1 MKSEERAA
9 SELSEEELRRVY
21 AEQQLILDR
30 SVVGFAL
37 LRDRKI
43 IRCNRRYEEIFG
55 YRPGELV
62 GKSTRLL
69 FPSDETYQREG
80 VAPYEVIARGEVYS
94 NEASLVRRNGELF
107 WGRVTGTAIDP
118 AAPRRGSIWNL
129 EDVTHRRETEQALAR
144 AYAEQKLI
152 FDRSVVGI
160 SFIRN
165 RVFLR
170 CNRRMEEMFG
180 YGPGEMH
187 GQSTRIY
194 FASQEDYEAMGVRVL
209 AEMHRGDAVI
219 IEGIYRRKNGELFWA
234 RLNGT
239 AIDAAD
245 PLSGSI
251 WVFEDINDRKKAE
264 LELQSAN
271 ERIERMNA
279 ELEERVRQ
287 RTAELE
293 ALVKELETI
302 HYAVAHDLRTSLG
315 VMSVNA
321 GMLQSDLGARVADDD
336 RRALGRI
343 ASNAELTV
351 SLLDNLLE
359 YARLGRELLRRG
371 PVAMSQLMHAAWRE
385 FARTE
390 PERQVFLEAGQLPD
404 CVGDERMLA
413 QLWTKLL
420 SNALKYT
427 RARDEAR
434 IAVGYSAAQ
443 SAYFVRD
450 NGVGFDM
457 RYADKMF
464 DLFERLHRDEG
475 VEGTGIGLALA
486 ARIVRRHG
494 GRIWAESRPGEGATF
509 WFSVCAD

>member
-1 MKSEERAA
+1 LSDQNRTAA
-9 SELSEEELRRVY
+9 RLSEDELRRAH
-21 AEQQLILDR
+21 AEQQ
-30 SVVGFAL
+30 
-37 LRDRKI
+37 
-43 IRCNRRYEEIFG
+43 
-55 YRPGELV
+55 
-62 GKSTRLL
+62 
-69 FPSDETYQREG
+69 
-80 VAPYEVIARGEVYS
+80 
-94 NEASLVRRNGELF
+94 
-107 WGRVTGTAIDP
+107 
-118 AAPRRGSIWNL
+118 
-129 EDVTHRRETEQALAR
+129 
-144 AYAEQKLI
+144 LI

-160 SFIRN
+160 AFIRN
-165 RVFLR
+165 RTFLR

-194 FASQEDYEAMGVRVL
+194 FASQEDYDAMGVRVL
-209 AEMHRGDAVI
+209 KEMQRGDTVI
-219 IEGIYRRKNGELFWA
+219 IEDIYRRKNGELFWA

-251 WVFEDINDRKKAE
+251 WAFEDITERKNAE
-264 LELQSAN
+264 LELRSAN

-302 HYAVAHDLRTSLG
+302 NYAVAHDLRTSLG

-321 GMLQSDLGARVADDD
+321 GMLLNDLGGRLTEED

-343 ASNAELTV
+343 AGNAEITV

-359 YARLGRELLRRG
+359 FARLGRETLRRG
-371 PVAMSQLMHAAWRE
+371 PVAMGQLMHAAWRE
-385 FARTE
+385 LARTE
-390 PERQVFLEAGQLPD
+390 PGRQLSLEAAQLPD
-404 CVGDERMLA
+404 CVGDEQLLA
-413 QLWTKLL
+413 QLWTRLL

-427 RARDEAR
+427 RSRALAR
-434 IAVGYSAAQ
+434 IEVGYDPAQ
-443 SAYFVRD
+443 GAYFVRD

-457 RYADKMF
+457 RHADRMF
-464 DLFERLHRDEG
+464 DLFERLHRDERF
-475 VEGTGIGLALA
+475 EGTGIGLALA

-494 GRIWAESRPGEGATF
+494 GRIWADARPDEGATF
-509 WFSVCAD
+509 RFSIT

>member
-1 MKSEERAA
+1 M
-9 SELSEEELRRVY
+9 SEEELRRAC

-37 LRDRKI
+37 LRERTI
-43 IRCNRRYEEIFG
+43 LRCNRRYEEILG
-55 YRPGELV
+55 YGPGELI
-62 GKSTRLL
+62 GQPTRLL
-69 FPSDETYQREG
+69 YPSDEAYQRQG
-80 VAPYEVIARGEVYS
+80 IAAYEAIARGEAYS
-94 NEASLVRRNGELF
+94 TEANYLRRNGELF
-107 WGRVTGTAIDP
+107 WGRVTGSAVDP
-118 AAPRRGSIWNL
+118 ADPRRGSIWNL
-129 EDVTHRRETEQALAR
+129 EDITQRRRTEQALER

-160 SFIRN
+160 SFIKK

-194 FASQEDYEAMGVRVL
+194 FASQEEYEAMGVRVL
-209 AEMHRGDAVI
+209 EEMHRGGTVI
-219 IEGIYRRKNGELFWA
+219 IEGIYKRRDGELIWA

-245 PLSGSI
+245 PLGGSI
-251 WVFEDINDRKKAE
+251 WAFEDITERKKAE
-264 LELQSAN
+264 LELRSAN

-279 ELEERVRQ
+279 ELEGRVQQ

-302 HYAVAHDLRTSLG
+302 NYAVAHDLRTSLG

-321 GMLQSDLGARVADDD
+321 GMLLNDLGERLAEDE

-343 ASNAELTV
+343 AGNAELTV
-351 SLLDNLLE
+351 NLLDNLLE
-359 YARLGRELLRRG
+359 FTRLGREKLQRV
-371 PVAMSQLMHAAWRE
+371 PVAMGQLMHAAWRE
-385 FARTE
+385 LARTE
-390 PERQVFLEAGQLPD
+390 PERQLFLEAGQLPD

-413 QLWTKLL
+413 QLWTRLL

-427 RARDEAR
+427 RSRDKAR
-434 IAVGYSAAQ
+434 IEVGYSVAQ
-443 SAYFVRD
+443 KAYFVRD
-450 NGVGFDM
+450 NGVGFDP
-457 RYADKMF
+457 RYADKLF
-464 DLFERLHRDEG
+464 NLFEQLHRDERF
-475 VEGTGIGLALA
+475 EGTGVGLALA

-494 GRIWAESRPGEGATF
+494 GRIWAETRPQESATF
-509 WFSVCAD
+509 WFSVAGD

>member
-1 MKSEERAA
+1 MGAGTGALPGEDRSAA
-9 SELSEEELRRVY
+9 RLSEEELRRAY
-21 AEQQLILDR
+21 AEQQ
-30 SVVGFAL
+30 
-37 LRDRKI
+37 
-43 IRCNRRYEEIFG
+43 
-55 YRPGELV
+55 
-62 GKSTRLL
+62 
-69 FPSDETYQREG
+69 
-80 VAPYEVIARGEVYS
+80 
-94 NEASLVRRNGELF
+94 
-107 WGRVTGTAIDP
+107 
-118 AAPRRGSIWNL
+118 
-129 EDVTHRRETEQALAR
+129 
-144 AYAEQKLI
+144 LI

-160 SFIRN
+160 SFIKN

-180 YGPGEMH
+180 YGPGEMQ

-209 AEMHRGDAVI
+209 EEMHRGDAVI
-219 IEGIYRRKNGELFWA
+219 IEGIYKRKNGELFWA

-251 WVFEDINDRKKAE
+251 WAFEDINDRKTAE
-264 LELQSAN
+264 LELKSAN

-293 ALVKELETI
+293 ALLKELETI
-302 HYAVAHDLRTSLG
+302 NYAVAHDLRTSLG

-321 GMLQSDLGARVADDD
+321 GMLLKDLGERVAEDD

-343 ASNAELTV
+343 ADNAELTV
-351 SLLDNLLE
+351 RLLDNLLE
-359 YARLGRELLRRG
+359 FARLGRETLQRG
-371 PVAMSQLMHAAWRE
+371 PVAMGPLMHAAWRE
-385 FARTE
+385 LARTE
-390 PERQVFLEAGQLPD
+390 PERQLSFDAGPLPD

-413 QLWTKLL
+413 QVWTRLL

-427 RARDEAR
+427 RSGETKPR
-434 IAVGYSAAQ
+434 IEVGYSAAQ
-443 SAYFVRD
+443 KAYFVRD

-457 RYADKMF
+457 RHADKMF
-464 DLFERLHRDEG
+464 DLFERLHRDERF
-475 VEGTGIGLALA
+475 EGTGVGLALA

-494 GRIWAESRPGEGATF
+494 GKIWAESRPQEGATF
-509 WFSVCAD
+509 WFSV

>member
-1 MKSEERAA
+1 MSD
-9 SELSEEELRRVY
+9 EELRRAY
-21 AEQQLILDR
+21 DEQQLIFDH

-37 LRDRKI
+37 LRNRTI
-43 IRCNRRYEEIFG
+43 VRCNRRYEEILG
-55 YRPGELV
+55 YGPGELL
-62 GKSTRLL
+62 GQSTRQL
-69 FPSDETYQREG
+69 FFSDEAFEQLGKE
-80 VAPYEVIARGEVYS
+80 ANQAIERGEIFTTETTYR
-94 NEASLVRRNGELF
+94 RRNGEPF
-107 WGRVTGTAIDP
+107 WARATGTSLDP
-118 AAPRRGSIWNL
+118 ADPRRGSIWNL
-129 EDVTHRRETEQALAR
+129 EDVTQRKQTEQALER

-180 YGPGEMH
+180 YGPGEMQ

-219 IEGIYRRKNGELFWA
+219 IEGIYKRKNGELFWA

-251 WVFEDINDRKKAE
+251 WVFEDINDRKIAE

-293 ALVKELETI
+293 ALLKELETI
-302 HYAVAHDLRTSLG
+302 NYAVAHDLRTSLG

-321 GMLQSDLGARVADDD
+321 GMLLNDLGTRVVDDD
-336 RRALGRI
+336 RRALDRI
-343 ASNAELTV
+343 AGNAELTV
-351 SLLDNLLE
+351 KLLDNLLE
-359 YARLGRELLRRG
+359 FARLGSEALRHA
-371 PVAMSQLMHAAWRE
+371 PVAMGQLMHAAWRE
-385 FARTE
+385 FARAE
-390 PERQVFLEAGQLPD
+390 PERQVALAAGRLPD

-413 QLWTKLL
+413 QLWTRLL

-427 RARDEAR
+427 RSRAEAR
-434 IAVGYSAAQ
+434 IEVGYDPAQ
-443 SAYFVRD
+443 RAYFVRD

-457 RYADKMF
+457 RYADKLF
-464 DLFERLHRDEG
+464 DLFERLHRDDRF
-475 VEGTGIGLALA
+475 EGTGVGLALA

-494 GRIWAESRPGEGATF
+494 GRIWAESRPQEGATF
-509 WFSVCAD
+509 WFTVT

>member
-1 MKSEERAA
+1 MKREERTA
-9 SELSEEELRRVY
+9 SDLTEEELRRAY
-21 AEQQLILDR
+21 AEQQ
-30 SVVGFAL
+30 
-37 LRDRKI
+37 
-43 IRCNRRYEEIFG
+43 
-55 YRPGELV
+55 
-62 GKSTRLL
+62 
-69 FPSDETYQREG
+69 
-80 VAPYEVIARGEVYS
+80 
-94 NEASLVRRNGELF
+94 
-107 WGRVTGTAIDP
+107 
-118 AAPRRGSIWNL
+118 
-129 EDVTHRRETEQALAR
+129 
-144 AYAEQKLI
+144 LI

-160 SFIRN
+160 AFIKN
-165 RVFLR
+165 RTFLR

-194 FASQEDYEAMGVRVL
+194 FPSQEAFDAMGVRVL
-209 AEMHRGDAVI
+209 WEMHRGDAVI

-251 WVFEDINDRKKAE
+251 WAFEDINDRKKAE

-302 HYAVAHDLRTSLG
+302 NHAVAHDLRTSLG

-321 GMLQSDLGARVADDD
+321 GMLLNDLGGRLAEDD
-336 RRALGRI
+336 RRALGQI
-343 ASNAELTV
+343 AGNAELTV

-359 YARLGRELLRRG
+359 FARLGRETLQRR
-371 PVAMSQLMHAAWRE
+371 PVAMGQLMQAAWRG
-385 FARTE
+385 FTRAE
-390 PERQVFLEAGQLPD
+390 PGRKVSLVAGPLPD
-404 CVGDERMLA
+404 CVGDERTLA
-413 QLWTKLL
+413 QLWTRLL

-427 RARDEAR
+427 RSREAARVE
-434 IAVGYSAAQ
+434 VGYSAEQ
-443 SAYFVRD
+443 KAYFVRD

-457 RYADKMF
+457 RHADKMF
-464 DLFERLHRDEG
+464 ELFERLHRDERF
-475 VEGTGIGLALA
+475 EGTGVGLALA

-494 GRIWAESRPGEGATF
+494 GRIWPESRPEEGATF
-509 WFSVCAD
+509 WFSVSGD

>member
-1 MKSEERAA
+1 MDRMSED
-9 SELSEEELRRVY
+9 ELR
-21 AEQQLILDR
+21 
-30 SVVGFAL
+30 
-37 LRDRKI
+37 
-43 IRCNRRYEEIFG
+43 
-55 YRPGELV
+55 
-62 GKSTRLL
+62 
-69 FPSDETYQREG
+69 
-80 VAPYEVIARGEVYS
+80 
-94 NEASLVRRNGELF
+94 
-107 WGRVTGTAIDP
+107 
-118 AAPRRGSIWNL
+118 
-129 EDVTHRRETEQALAR
+129 R
-144 AYAEQKLI
+144 AYAEQQLI

-160 SFIRN
+160 AFIKN

-180 YGPGEMH
+180 YGPGEMQ

-209 AEMHRGDAVI
+209 EEMHRGDAVI
-219 IEGIYRRKNGELFWA
+219 IEGIYKRKNGELFWA

-251 WVFEDINDRKKAE
+251 WAFEDINDRKTAE
-264 LELQSAN
+264 LELKSAN

-293 ALVKELETI
+293 ALLKELETI
-302 HYAVAHDLRTSLG
+302 NYAIAHDLRTSLG

-321 GMLQSDLGARVADDD
+321 GMLLNDLGARVAEDD

-343 ASNAELTV
+343 AGNAELTV
-351 SLLDNLLE
+351 RLLDNLLE
-359 YARLGRELLRRG
+359 FARLGREPLQRR
-371 PVAMSQLMHAAWRE
+371 PVAMGHLMHAAWRE
-385 FARTE
+385 FARAE
-390 PERQVFLEAGQLPD
+390 PERKASFEAGQLPD

-413 QLWTKLL
+413 QLWTRLL

-427 RARDEAR
+427 RSRDKAR
-434 IAVGYSAAQ
+434 IEVGYSSAQ
-443 SAYFVRD
+443 KAYFVRD

-457 RYADKMF
+457 RYADKLF
-464 DLFERLHRDEG
+464 ELFERLHRDER
-475 VEGTGIGLALA
+475 VEGTGVGLALA

-494 GRIWAESRPGEGATF
+494 GRIWAESRPEEGATF
-509 WFSVCAD
+509 WFSISATREIATAT

>member
-1 MKSEERAA
+1 MSD
-9 SELSEEELRRVY
+9 EELRRAY
-21 AEQQLILDR
+21 DEQQLIFDH

-37 LRDRKI
+37 VRDRTVV
-43 IRCNRRYEEIFG
+43 RCNRRYEEILG
-55 YRPGELV
+55 YGPGALI
-62 GKSTRLL
+62 GQSTRQL
-69 FPSDETYQREG
+69 FFSDEAFERLGIEASEAIG
-80 VAPYEVIARGEVYS
+80 RGEIFS
-94 NEASLVRRNGELF
+94 TEATYRRRNGESF
-107 WGRVTGTAIDP
+107 WARATGTALDP
-118 AAPRRGSIWNL
+118 SDPRRGLIWNL
-129 EDVTHRRETEQALAR
+129 EDVTQRKQTEQALER

-180 YGPGEMH
+180 YGPGEMQ

-219 IEGIYRRKNGELFWA
+219 IEGIYKRKNGELFWA

-251 WVFEDINDRKKAE
+251 WVFEDINDRKIAE

-293 ALVKELETI
+293 ALLKELETI
-302 HYAVAHDLRTSLG
+302 NYAVAHDLRTSLG

-321 GMLQSDLGARVADDD
+321 GMLLNDLGTRVVDDD
-336 RRALGRI
+336 RRALDRI
-343 ASNAELTV
+343 AGNAELTV
-351 SLLDNLLE
+351 KLLDNLLE
-359 YARLGRELLRRG
+359 FARLGSEALRHA
-371 PVAMSQLMHAAWRE
+371 PVAMGQLMHAAWRE
-385 FARTE
+385 FARAE
-390 PERQVFLEAGQLPD
+390 PERQVALAAGRLPD

-413 QLWTKLL
+413 QLWTRLL

-427 RARDEAR
+427 RSRAEAR
-434 IAVGYSAAQ
+434 IEVGYDAAQ
-443 SAYFVRD
+443 VAYFVRD

-457 RYADKMF
+457 RYADKRF
-464 DLFERLHRDEG
+464 DLFERLHRDDRF
-475 VEGTGIGLALA
+475 EGTGVGLALA

-494 GRIWAESRPGEGATF
+494 GRIWAESRPQEGATF
-509 WFSVCAD
+509 WFTVSGD